1 MDSSAPDLHSKRHEF
16 IGLWD
21 VHRNADWP
29 EAVGSPEG
37 ELMTLET
44 VIGGC
49 VSFFLEEN
57 TLDPPRVAML
67 RDCLNELDDLLCDL
81 EGETKPYFERL
92 RIVGDL
98 LMELRQNP

>member
-1 MDSSAPDLHSKRHEF
+1 MGNSAPDLQSKRREF

-21 VHRNADWP
+21 RHRNADWP
-29 EAVGSPEG
+29 EAVGSHEG

-49 VSFFLEEN
+49 VSFFLEEDN
-57 TLDPPRVAML
+57 LDPPRVAML

-92 RIVGDL
+92 RAVGDL
-98 LMELRQNP
+98 LRELG